1 MPPLA
6 TLAAKLNNGKRKMSV
21 LTTDDQ
27 AVRDG
32 DCTHALRTSRQRLHL
47 ASGGGHAHFRSL
59 DSRRFAAGGV
69 DSFVATQEPAARS
82 ECKLVFQELPTSPA
96 KPPAQGAEHRFLET
110 PPRSDSPPGA
120 GDRRFQ

>member
-1 MPPLA
+1 M
-6 TLAAKLNNGKRKMSV
+6 AKRRISV

-27 AVRDG
+27 PVCDG
-32 DCTHALRTSRQRLHL
+32 DCTHALRTSRQPLHL
-47 ASGGGHAHFRSL
+47 APGGGHAHFRSL
-59 DSRRFAAGGV
+59 DSGGFAAGGG
-69 DSFVATQEPAARS
+69 DSFVAIEEIATRS
-82 ECKLVFQELPTSPA
+82 KRKLVFQELPASPA